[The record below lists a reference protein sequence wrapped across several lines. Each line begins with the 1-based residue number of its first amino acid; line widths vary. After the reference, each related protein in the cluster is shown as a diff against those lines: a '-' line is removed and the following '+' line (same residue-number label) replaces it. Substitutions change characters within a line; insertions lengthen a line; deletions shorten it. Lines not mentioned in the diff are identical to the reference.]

1 MRATSH
7 RRNGATRTQWGLT
20 ASKDW
25 LRKTRNRS
33 HQEPGTPKG
42 ARAKAVEAMYK
53 DPNLSVKLD
62 AEDLRLVK
70 ELAAREKLTKSE
82 LVRRVIR
89 KVAREAGLLPP
100 KDTSV
105 L

>member
-1 MRATSH
+1 
-7 RRNGATRTQWGLT
+7 
-20 ASKDW
+20 
-25 LRKTRNRS
+25 
-33 HQEPGTPKG
+33 
-42 ARAKAVEAMYK
+42 MYK

-62 AEDLRLVK
+62 ADDLRLVK
-70 ELAAREKLTKSE
+70 ELAAREKVTKSE

-89 KVAREAGLLPP
+89 KIAREAGLLPP

>member
-1 MRATSH
+1 
-7 RRNGATRTQWGLT
+7 
-20 ASKDW
+20 
-25 LRKTRNRS
+25 
-33 HQEPGTPKG
+33 
-42 ARAKAVEAMYK
+42 MYK

-82 LVRRVIR
+82 TVRRCIR
-89 KVAREAGLLPP
+89 KVAREAGLLPAE
-100 KDTSV
+100 TVNV